1 MCLIFLITIF
11 LRHLI
16 TLAGLK
22 KYVKLCTGS
31 DSLSPVSTH
40 HIHVLVSEDTSDGIF
55 GSTCLLR
62 LNLTKDMGTMKFAT
76 FKAALEATFS
86 SGRKAFTSVQS
97 LVRVTCDKSN

>member
-1 MCLIFLITIF
+1 MQD
-11 LRHLI
+11 
-16 TLAGLK
+16 TLLHHVL
-22 KYVKLCTGS
+22 VKRIPMLDQFARGMEAAGS

-40 HIHVLVSEDTSDGIF
+40 HIDVLVSEDTSDGIF